1 MKNINKTIN
10 AIHLLLTGLSF
21 LFIAETALFNRNGY
35 FILLSVLLFL
45 VIQVLYFYLGS
56 RNYIN
61 YFKNGNNIAQDVQ
74 QWKFAN
80 RQGVENIIKSIYL
93 KLEKYKDELGV
104 LNLDANVSDQNVQ
117 IFTQPIMS
125 KMNVYLFT
133 NESMA
138 CVKKYDNKEDYNI
151 LLLNGELSSDWA
163 EDFDG
168 VIYQK
173 ESTIYLMVKTKYISI
188 KSKKLQFIYRFWA
201 NHYDND
207 FEVPL
212 SFNSTYIMFFFRR
225 IVNEIK

>member
-1 MKNINKTIN
+1 MKDINKTIN
-10 AIHLLLTGLSF
+10 AVHLLLTGLS
-21 LFIAETALFNRNGY
+21 LLLIAVTALFNQNGY
-35 FILLSVLLFL
+35 YILLSILLLL

-61 YFKNGNNIAQDVQ
+61 YFMNENDIVQDVQ
-74 QWKFAN
+74 QWEFVK
-80 RQGVENIIKSIYL
+80 RQGVENVIKSIYL

-117 IFTQPIMS
+117 IYTQPIMS

-133 NESMA
+133 NESRD
-138 CVKKYDNKEDYNI
+138 CVEKYDNQEDYNI
-151 LLLNGELSSDWA
+151 LLLNGEFSNDWV

-168 VIYQK
+168 VVYQK
-173 ESTIYLMVKTKYISI
+173 DKTVYLIVKTKYISI
-188 KSKKLQFIYRFWA
+188 KSKKLQYIYRFWA
-201 NHYDND
+201 NLYDKD
-207 FEVPL
+207 YEVPL